1 MRWIKQSEQNYFIKD
16 FLVQSEAVVL
26 ILVGFLGL
34 YFGGIFVNKV
44 HIFPSPFVDCQFL
57 LIPPAVGLFSILLVC
72 NLFYKIS
79 ILVLF
84 EIRSSKNLSLRLT
97 LLLFGIF
104 FLLTL
109 ISFVL
114 DFGYHIDDIQPKTN
128 IDVFLSSNILIV
140 SILLFQ
146 VTFEEIV
153 FRRLIYNIIGNYI
166 STQSIAIIISG
177 FIFSMAHAMNFEYEV
192 YGFSYLISIFIVGV
206 FLQYLFLETNSLA
219 LPILIHFT
227 SNLLSLFVLQLESL
241 QLDIPSLFVRTNF
254 SVWTD
259 MIILLLQIV
268 IFVFLFKRIKPSL
281 NEN

>member
-109 ISFVL
+109 IIFVL